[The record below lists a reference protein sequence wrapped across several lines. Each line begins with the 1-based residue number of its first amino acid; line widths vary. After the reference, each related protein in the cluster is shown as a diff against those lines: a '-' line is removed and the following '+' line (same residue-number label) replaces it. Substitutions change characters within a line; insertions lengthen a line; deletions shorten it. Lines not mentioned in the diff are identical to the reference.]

1 MRKKQ
6 AKKRILRPDSRFGD
20 TLVTR
25 FINGLMYK
33 GKKGIASSIFYGAID
48 EIRSLTGE
56 DGLEMWRKG
65 ILNVTPSVE
74 VKRRRVGGATVQI
87 PEEVRPDRRTSLSIK
102 WLIAAARNRNEKT
115 MTENLV
121 KEIIA
126 AAKEEGAAFKKKI
139 EMHKTADSHKAYSHM
154 RIR

>member
-6 AKKRILRPDSRFGD
+6 AKRRYLRPDLRFGD

-25 FINGLMYK
+25 FINCLMYK
-33 GKKGIASSIFYGAID
+33 GKKGVASSIFYNAID
-48 EIRSLTGE
+48 EVKNLTGE

-65 ILNVTPSVE
+65 ITNVTPSVE
-74 VKRRRVGGATVQI
+74 VKRRRIGGATLQI
-87 PEEVRPDRRTSLSIK
+87 PEEVRPGRKTSLSIK
-102 WLIAAARNRNEKT
+102 WLIGAARNRNEKT
-115 MTENLV
+115 MTDNLV

-139 EMHKTADSHKAYSHM
+139 EMHKTAESHKAYSHM